1 MKNTIHSSTEANGKL
16 KELNER
22 FEKQISDIN
31 SKMESKSSTILQL
44 EREKAILDK
53 GLNRSKDTLNEMTK
67 TNADLK
73 NKLSAKAIEVTQLN
87 EAIAQQ
93 REEGNNT
100 SIELNDAVEKIELIE
115 TSHNKLTRDIEA
127 LNTEK
132 LELESIIKKHTIS
145 ITTLKNDAK
154 MKGKEIESYK
164 NKIGQLEMEH
174 GTLLENITV
183 RKQDFEDKIHEQKF
197 TIKNLDK
204 QLLEQDT
211 VFKQTLHEVKNGY
224 QDAIDHLNIVLEE
237 RKRASEALEERA
249 KHQSEKICYL
259 HGS

>member
-1 MKNTIHSSTEANGKL
+1 M
-16 KELNER
+16 
-22 FEKQISDIN
+22 
-31 SKMESKSSTILQL
+31 
-44 EREKAILDK
+44 
-53 GLNRSKDTLNEMTK
+53 
-67 TNADLK
+67 
-73 NKLSAKAIEVTQLN
+73 
-87 EAIAQQ
+87 
-93 REEGNNT
+93 
-100 SIELNDAVEKIELIE
+100 
-115 TSHNKLTRDIEA
+115 TRDIEA

-154 MKGKEIESYK
+154 MKWKEIESYK

-249 KHQSEKICYL
+249 KHQSEKIDALTDELDTMNVKYSAL
-259 HGS
+259 